1 VYARVI
7 AELAASG
14 VLSGFTRHAVGLQL
28 SGLLLVVKA
37 HFLFQVRVELFAA
50 SEEAKFAEE
59 AGDSV
64 HGELLCFC
72 SITLMRPGG
81 RG

>member
-14 VLSGFTRHAVGLQL
+14 VLSGFTRHAVGSQFFF
-28 SGLLLVVKA
+28 LLFAVKA
-37 HFLFQVRVELFAA
+37 HFFLQVGVELFAA
-50 SEEAKFAEE
+50 GEEAKFAEE

-72 SITLMRPGG
+72 SSTLMRPGG